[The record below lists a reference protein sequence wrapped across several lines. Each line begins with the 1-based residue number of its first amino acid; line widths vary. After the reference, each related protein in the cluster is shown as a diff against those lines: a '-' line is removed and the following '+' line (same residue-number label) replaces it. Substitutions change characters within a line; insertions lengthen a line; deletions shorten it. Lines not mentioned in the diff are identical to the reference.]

1 MHQISSYEEFCNSF
15 NADSIVSAEAD
26 LLLFMQ
32 DWFIRIED
40 KIDQESGDYCLDAFI
55 VDNIDK
61 SHYREVKKDV
71 VSRLIENCIE
81 AIRTISD
88 NMRENIIRENI
99 KMPVYKVKEI
109 NSYGLQWLSR
119 RPGRTIRE
127 KISNSNSQMMA
138 VRRRMSLDTGENR
151 LYLAFL
157 KDLIEHLEIK
167 SEKMPS
173 KNQRNDEVMYY
184 SQLLSIIRD
193 PEFEEIRR
201 WENLPP
207 NNTLLSDKHYKVI
220 WKCWNELKQLDD
232 WLLNLSSKVDI
243 CLCTLF
249 YYELIIKISQS
260 CRVTQLPLET
270 KFDEYGICNEFE
282 PLICM
287 DCEGKTFTISKAERT
302 ITIDYP
308 NKLIVLSFKEDTLVV
323 EVDHVIEKETV
334 VSQASISRYITWI
347 LSKLRIK
354 PDTLLFNHSPLNSTK
369 ISKLIIDPFSIRP
382 KYISQEGSVLDMSGR
397 LMYQRQVIETSDR
410 IHERTV
416 PCDQSNMILL
426 NDAVSSFTVTTA
438 IENGSGTQMN
448 KLIRL
453 LDNYFSTNELTFVFP
468 DIYNEFQLSLVH
480 KSARLIAPKVHSF
493 PRSIGAAFSYML
505 TPAFKKQFKSGDFL
519 LIVDFDKDDLS
530 ITLVQGI
537 FDSELKKEIPE
548 YNGVIWERHPCISFS
563 LKEDSETIK
572 DLLTR
577 NGCIDCEKIYEL
589 MGCDGIKSEKERI
602 AFSSYA
608 HDAFLLSSSVSESV
622 NDYKINISDKIN
634 EFIIRHKSI
643 IHNSNIVILSI
654 SSNLFYKGNNS
665 FEYTNIESTLTGCKI
680 CNELSVKTSKAL
692 WRDHLPELAIK
703 QLYGKFS
710 LVSNETVIPEF
721 NVEKKIV
728 IPKTFT
734 LPKGRLSYHFELVQS
749 DANSKVSYE
758 AVVKHPAFPLKQD
771 TECRLDMIYQ
781 YGAEEPYKLLF
792 IPVDKDA
799 PFIEAKVSWER
810 IIEYPYENLPAPSFI
825 TYLPWADM
833 RHYNG
838 KYGEEDL
845 IDDLISRLKSINEGY
860 ICIDLKQHKY
870 KLHGVEGYRSFNLQL
885 DYNGEKA
892 YYIFNENNADIIR
905 IPEYFTEVQKNRI
918 LQSALLFK
926 KESRN
931 TTDRNEQLLFNFE
944 KASLIS
950 FDIDHSKK
958 RYIID
963 LNRDLRGYQIW
974 SSKGN
979 GYACYRTVNIDGQ
992 SKTIAFFENEFINP
1006 SEFNTNVSQL
1016 SFEISPYKDMFRA
1029 KNILN
1034 VGLPINQSI
1043 RVFNAQH
1050 IRKGNSPR
1058 QYLYNSRFHSLM
1070 ITLFTGKKH
1079 ISDYDC
1085 PDELKG
1091 AFNSSKNR
1099 WLMMFLDCDDDKKR
1113 MQIFNIMSL
1122 AASDIGRNYYLLA
1135 QRVLE
1140 EYKTN
1145 QDKITDYIGYALDDG
1160 TSDYQKSLFNSI
1172 ISLKKEKVI
1181 CILSKAVWGN
1191 EDLIKNIPISVTL
1204 EYFEAAINYLGRLIK
1219 DAKKTKDI
1227 TMCLEYVLCV
1237 FRLRSYKDDGL
1248 NKMLSLNNKYVK
1260 KLYKYVETLIE
1271 NKTEIHSFLP
1281 LEINNKGVYE
1291 DVPNILYALLIYI
1304 TGAEGADDIKI
1315 AGLSL
1320 DDLTT

>member
-15 NADSIVSAEAD
+15 NADSVLSTEAD

-61 SHYREVKKDV
+61 SHYRDVKKDV

-81 AIRTISD
+81 AIRTIAD

-119 RPGRTIRE
+119 RPGRSIRE

-151 LYLAFL
+151 LYIAFL

-167 SEKMPS
+167 TSKMPS

-249 YYELIIKISQS
+249 YYELIMKISQT

-287 DCEGKTFTISKAERT
+287 DCEGKTLTISKTERT

-308 NKLIVLSFKEDTLVV
+308 NTLIVLSFKEETLVV

-347 LSKLRIK
+347 LSKLKIK
-354 PDTLLFNHSPLNSTK
+354 PDTLLFNHSPLNSAK

-382 KYISQEGSVLDMSGR
+382 KYISQEGNVLDMSGR
-397 LMYQRQVIETSDR
+397 LLYQRQVIKTSDR

-505 TPAFKKQFKSGDFL
+505 TPAFKKKFTSGDFL

-537 FDSELKKEIPE
+537 FDSELQKEIPE
-548 YNGVIWERHPCISFS
+548 YNGVIWERHPCISYS
-563 LKEDSETIK
+563 LKEDSDTIK
-572 DLLTR
+572 DLLVQ
-577 NGCIDCEKIYEL
+577 NGCGDCDEIYEL
-589 MGCDGIKSEKERI
+589 MGCDGLKSEKERL
-602 AFSSYA
+602 AFSSYD
-608 HDAFLLSSSVSESV
+608 HDAFLLSSSVSDSV
-622 NDYKINISDKIN
+622 SHYKINISSKIN
-634 EFIIRHKSI
+634 EFLIRHKSI

-665 FEYTNIESTLTGCKI
+665 FEYTNIERTLLGCKL
-680 CNELSVKTSKAL
+680 CNELSVKTTKAL

-721 NVEKKIV
+721 NVEKKIL

-734 LPKGRLSYHFELVQS
+734 LPKGKLSYHFELVQS

-758 AVVKHPAFPLKQD
+758 AVVKHPAFPLKED
-771 TECRLDMIYQ
+771 TECRLDMTYQ

-792 IPVDKDA
+792 IPINKDA
-799 PFIEAKVSWER
+799 PFLEAKVSWER
-810 IIEYPYENLPAPSFI
+810 IVEYPYEELTAPSFI
-825 TYLPWADM
+825 PYLPWSEM
-833 RHYNG
+833 Y
-838 KYGEEDL
+838 KYQGDKKVQNLIEEFVYKL
-845 IDDLISRLKSINEGY
+845 NEINKGY
-860 ICIDLKQHKY
+860 ICIDLNKY
-870 KLHGVEGYRSFNLQL
+870 NRSLTGKNEKRRLVIQE
-885 DYNGEKA
+885 DYNGEPATILFSEDDKDKIRNNTFSIDKPGVVSFELQEA
-892 YYIFNENNADIIR
+892 SNQSNGQRYKVNLRDYIWYDN
-905 IPEYFTEVQKNRI
+905 
-918 LQSALLFK
+918 
-926 KESRN
+926 
-931 TTDRNEQLLFNFE
+931 
-944 KASLIS
+944 
-950 FDIDHSKK
+950 
-958 RYIID
+958 
-963 LNRDLRGYQIW
+963 IW
-974 SSKGN
+974 MNKGN
-979 GYACYRTVNIDGQ
+979 GYACYPTIPINGIR
-992 SKTIAFFENEFINP
+992 SKIAFFENAFDEPDDFSPRIQY
-1006 SEFNTNVSQL
+1006 V
-1016 SFEISPYKDMFRA
+1016 SFEVIPYKDMYKA
-1029 KNILN
+1029 VNIHDESK
-1034 VGLPINQSI
+1034 GAYI
-1043 RVFNAQH
+1043 RRKVYFARH
-1050 IRKGNSPR
+1050 IRNGNSPS
-1058 QYLYNSRFHSLM
+1058 QFLYNGRFHFLM
-1070 ITLFTGKKH
+1070 ITLFTGKKY
-1079 ISDYDC
+1079 ISDADC
-1085 PDELKG
+1085 PIELKE
-1091 AFNSSKNR
+1091 AFNSSKNK
-1099 WLMMFLDCDDDKKR
+1099 WLKMFLNCDDDWKKMR
-1113 MQIFNIMSL
+1113 IFNLLSL
-1122 AASDIGRNYYLLA
+1122 VSTDLGENYYIIA
-1135 QRVLE
+1135 HKYLE
-1140 EYKTN
+1140 AYLNGYGKLP
-1145 QDKITDYIGYALDDG
+1145 DYIGYSLDDC
-1160 TSDYQKSLFNSI
+1160 TTDHQKALLSDI
-1172 ISLKKEKVI
+1172 CSLKKEKAV
-1181 CILSKAVWGN
+1181 CILSKGVWGN
-1191 EDLIKNIPISVTL
+1191 EDLIKNIPVSLTL
-1204 EYFEAAINYLGRLIK
+1204 EYFEAAINYLGQLINEVKK
-1219 DAKKTKDI
+1219 DKKKAKDI
-1227 TMCLEYVLCV
+1227 TMCLEFVLCV
-1237 FRLRSYKDDGL
+1237 FRLRSYKDEEL
-1248 NKMLSLNNKYVK
+1248 NKLLSLNNKYVK

-1271 NKTEIHSFLP
+1271 NKIEIHSFLS
-1281 LEINNKGVYE
+1281 LEIKNKGVYE
-1291 DVPNILYALLIYI
+1291 DVPNILYALLLFI
-1304 TGAEGADDIKI
+1304 TGAEGAGDIKI